1 MPPTPSDLHS
11 VYLHQVRVFEGVLDS
26 MILVSQATSGRY
38 EEPRVGWASIL
49 FTRLCVLSVSLARLL
64 PLSRRDDGNHDG
76 IIWDF
81 SSIATLTRAILE
93 CDLMLF
99 YLGLDAP
106 GEDEWRARL
115 NLMHLHDATARID
128 MMRTLFAAKA
138 QAGGINKQRDELI
151 ERLRANPF
159 FAALPVK
166 RQDHFLRGEN
176 IRFEIQDSVLE
187 RMGRNVDEFRAWYRV
202 LSAHAHSYSL
212 AFHRML
218 TDERG
223 KGVEN
228 DIEKSWAAN
237 TLHYLCSFL
246 RPSTDRLLAPFPDI
260 PDPRLTP
267 RSVRPNLAPNSPL
280 LRRS

>member
-1 MPPTPSDLHS
+1 MPLARPDLHRA
-11 VYLHQVRVFEGVLDS
+11 YLGQVHAFEGVLDS
-26 MILVSQATSGRY
+26 MILTSQATSGRY
-38 EEPRVGWASIL
+38 EEPRIGWASIL
-49 FTRLCVLSVSLARLL
+49 FTRSCVLSVSLARLL
-64 PLSRRDDGNHDG
+64 PLSRRDGGNHDG
-76 IIWDF
+76 IVWDF

-99 YLGLDAP
+99 YLGLEDP
-106 GEDEWRARL
+106 GHDEWQARL
-115 NLMHLHDATARID
+115 NLMHLHDATARVD
-128 MMRTLFAAKA
+128 MMRTLFAEEA
-138 QAGGINKQRDELI
+138 QARGINKQRDELV
-151 ERLRANPF
+151 ERLRTNPF

-176 IRFEIQDSVLE
+176 IRFEIQDGVLE

-237 TLHYLCSFL
+237 ALHYLCSFL
-246 RPSTDRLLAPFPDI
+246 RPSTDRLLALFPDV
-260 PDPRLTP
+260 PDPRLTA
-267 RSVRPNLAPNSPL
+267 RTAQPNLAPNSPL
-280 LRRS
+280 WRRS